1 MDPRA
6 EFVVTNAKYKPGEVR
21 LPNKFTLKNIE

>member
-6 EFVVTNAKYKPGEVR
+6 EFVITNAKSKPGEVR
-21 LPNKFTLKNIE
+21 QPNKFTLKNIE